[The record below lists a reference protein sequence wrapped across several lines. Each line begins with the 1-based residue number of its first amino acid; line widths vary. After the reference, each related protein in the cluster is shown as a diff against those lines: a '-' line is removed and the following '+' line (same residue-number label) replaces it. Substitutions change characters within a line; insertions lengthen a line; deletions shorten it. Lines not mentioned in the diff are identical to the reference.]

1 MLCEASAKEVPELE
15 EPVCFELEAKTDKMK
30 KLWNEVQDPLNRSVL
45 VVICLYVSLSVC
57 LFESPLVSA
66 TVCMLQFV
74 SLFVCFLDA
83 VTLPPLLCCTLIL
96 MSDPTRIGTNALK

>member
-45 VVICLYVSLSVC
+45 VVICLYVSCLSVRISIGKCDC
-57 LFESPLVSA
+57 LY
-66 TVCMLQFV
+66 
-74 SLFVCFLDA
+74 
-83 VTLPPLLCCTLIL
+83 VTIC
-96 MSDPTRIGTNALK
+96 